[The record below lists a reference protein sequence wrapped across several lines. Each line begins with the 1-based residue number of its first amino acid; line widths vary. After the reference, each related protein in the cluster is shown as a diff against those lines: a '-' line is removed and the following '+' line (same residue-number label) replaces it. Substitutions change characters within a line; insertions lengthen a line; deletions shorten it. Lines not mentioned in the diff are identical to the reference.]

1 MNWRPQMIATYNS
14 LIDLYRK
21 AGRVKD
27 AADVLNEMLKSD
39 FGRCNIQ
46 HYDLYLWKSWLL
58 EKDGS
63 FTEQDGCLVDG
74 ADEYLQLLNVQSKRL
89 ATFHRTWHFEF
100 VFLLS
105 KLGKSRTYVKY
116 VIEQEDL
123 RAEINRLKD
132 ELAQENKMEC
142 EELPV
147 NGT

>member
-1 MNWRPQMIATYNS
+1 MGRRPQMIATYNS

-21 AGRVKD
+21 AGRFKD

-39 FGRCNIQ
+39 FGRC
-46 HYDLYLWKSWLL
+46 
-58 EKDGS
+58 
-63 FTEQDGCLVDG
+63 T
-74 ADEYLQLLNVQSKRL
+74 
-89 ATFHRTWHFEF
+89 
-100 VFLLS
+100 
-105 KLGKSRTYVKY
+105 Y